1 MTDDVIIRLAEET
14 CRVLAK
20 MEFPQS
26 CSHLQP
32 SYNALVQAAKANHP
46 DDAFLSSLPTLE
58 YNTTG
63 VFGEKGGM
71 PPQEMN
77 ILFTQLRIAL
87 ESLQD
92 EGGTPAPRRYAA
104 RSILADVDL
113 SGVRLSGARLDGA
126 DLRGANLHDAD
137 LRDANLTDAILVDAD
152 LSDARLNGANLTGT
166 NLAGANLHGV
176 RMQGADLSGLD
187 LAGVNL
193 HDANLAE
200 VDLAK
205 VLRAIQQPP
214 STAPAGPAETSGAPP
229 SSTEGEN
236 PPVARLTL
244 PGQPEEER

>member
-1 MTDDVIIRLAEET
+1 MNDETIIRLVEET

-32 SYNALVQAAKANHP
+32 SYNTLVEAAKANHP
-46 DDAFLSSLPTLE
+46 EDLFLRTLPTIPYVPYE
-58 YNTTG
+58 GKG
-63 VFGEKGGM
+63 VA
-71 PPQEMN
+71 PQEMH

-87 ESLQD
+87 EALQD
-92 EGGTPAPRRYAA
+92 EGGGAAPRRYTA

-113 SGVRLSGARLDGA
+113 SGVKLSGARLDGA

-137 LRDANLTDAILVDAD
+137 LRDANLTDAILTDAD

-187 LAGVNL
+187 LSGVNL
-193 HDANLAE
+193 HDANLSD

-205 VLRAIQQPP
+205 VLRTIRQER
-214 STAPAGPAETSGAPP
+214 PASAAEPAAPP
-229 SSTEGEN
+229 LRSGEPGEPRFGEGEGGGTALSR
-236 PPVARLTL
+236 P
-244 PGQPEEER
+244 

>member
-1 MTDDVIIRLAEET
+1 MTDDVIIRLADET

-46 DDAFLSSLPTLE
+46 DDVFLSSLPTLE
-58 YNTTG
+58 YNTAG

-71 PPQEMN
+71 APQEMH

-87 ESLQD
+87 ESLQGD
-92 EGGTPAPRRYAA
+92 GGARAPRRYSA
-104 RSILADVDL
+104 RSVLADVDL
-113 SGVRLSGARLDGA
+113 SGVKLSGARLDGA

-137 LRDANLTDAILVDAD
+137 LRDADLTDAILTDAD

-187 LAGVNL
+187 LSGVNL
-193 HDANLAE
+193 HDANLSD

-205 VLRAIQQPP
+205 VLRTIRQER
-214 STAPAGPAETSGAPP
+214 PASAAEPAAPP
-229 SSTEGEN
+229 LRSGEPGEPRFGEGEGGGTALSR
-236 PPVARLTL
+236 P
-244 PGQPEEER
+244 

>member
-32 SYNALVQAAKANHP
+32 SYNTLVEAAKTNHP
-46 DDAFLSSLPTLE
+46 EDTFLRALPTLQ
-58 YNTTG
+58 YDLNP
-63 VFGEKGGM
+63 VA
-71 PPQEMN
+71 PQEMN

-87 ESLQD
+87 ESLQG
-92 EGGTPAPRRYAA
+92 EGGAPARRRYVA

-113 SGVRLSGARLDGA
+113 SGVKLSGARLDGA

-137 LRDANLTDAILVDAD
+137 LRDANLTDAILIDAD

-166 NLAGANLHGV
+166 NLAGANLHSV

-193 HDANLAE
+193 HDANLSD

-205 VLRAIQQPP
+205 LLRTIRQPP
-214 STAPAGPAETSGAPP
+214 STAPAGPAETPGATP
-229 SSTEGEN
+229 SSPTGEN

-244 PGQPEEER
+244 PAQPEEER

>member
-1 MTDDVIIRLAEET
+1 MTDEVIIRLAEET
-14 CRVLAK
+14 CRVLSK

-26 CSHLQP
+26 CSHLAP

-46 DDAFLSSLPTLE
+46 EDAFLSSLPTLE
-58 YNTTG
+58 YNTG
-63 VFGEKGGM
+63 AFGEKVGM

-87 ESLQD
+87 ESLQGD
-92 EGGTPAPRRYAA
+92 DAPRTRRQYAA
-104 RSILADVDL
+104 RSVLADVDL
-113 SGVRLSGARLDGA
+113 SGVKLSGARLDGA
-126 DLRGANLHDAD
+126 DLRGANLHEAD

-193 HDANLAE
+193 HDANMAE

-205 VLRAIQQPP
+205 VLRAIRQPP
-214 STAPAGPAETSGAPP
+214 STGPAGPAETSGAPP

-244 PGQPEEER
+244 PAQPEEER